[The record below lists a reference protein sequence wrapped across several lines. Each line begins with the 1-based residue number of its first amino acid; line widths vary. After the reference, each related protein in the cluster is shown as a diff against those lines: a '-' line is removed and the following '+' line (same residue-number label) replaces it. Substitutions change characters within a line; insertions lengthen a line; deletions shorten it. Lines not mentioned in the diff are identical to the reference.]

1 VISDARTRPRAD
13 DDLAGTAVTDADE
26 PGRPPRDEPPT
37 AAGRGA
43 GLPFALLGRALAV
56 LLVLLLAGLGYL
68 WATRPAPSSIRVG
81 DYVGALEGAR
91 SGIVDLTS
99 FDYLTFDDNL
109 RQIKAVT
116 TGDLQKDSLQALS
129 DRRKD
134 ITASQAVVSTRV
146 IEGGAGVTK
155 ATSNAA
161 TVMLVIETTQKTKAS
176 TQAQVTRYRIEAQMS
191 KINSRWLLS
200 GISGR

>member
-1 VISDARTRPRAD
+1 M
-13 DDLAGTAVTDADE
+13 
-26 PGRPPRDEPPT
+26 
-37 AAGRGA
+37 
-43 GLPFALLGRALAV
+43 PFALLTRALAV

-68 WATRPAPSSIRVG
+68 WATRPAPSSIQRA
-81 DYVGALEGAR
+81 DYVGALEGAS
-91 SGIVDLTS
+91 SGIIDLTS

-116 TGDLQKDSLQALS
+116 TGDLQTESLKALN

-134 ITASQAVVSTRV
+134 ITSSQAVVNTKV

-155 ATSNAA
+155 ATSKAA
-161 TVMLVIETTQKTKAS
+161 TVVLVIETTQKTKAS
-176 TQAQVTRYRIEAQMS
+176 TQAQVTRYRIEVQMS
-191 KINSRWLLS
+191 KVNGRWLLS

>member
-1 VISDARTRPRAD
+1 MTSDARARPRTD
-13 DDLAGTAVTDADE
+13 DDLAGTAAPDVDE
-26 PGRPPRDEPPT
+26 GGGSPRDESGS
-37 AAGRGA
+37 GRGSRM
-43 GLPFALLGRALAV
+43 PFALLTRALAV

-68 WATRPAPSSIRVG
+68 WVTRPAPSSIQRA
-81 DYVGALEGAR
+81 DYVGALEAAR
-91 SGIVDLTS
+91 SGVIDLTS

-116 TGDLQKDSLQALS
+116 TGDLQTESLKALG

-134 ITASQAVVSTRV
+134 ITSSQAVVNTKV

-161 TVMLVIETTQKTKAS
+161 TVVLVIETTQKTKAS
-176 TQAQVTRYRIEAQMS
+176 TQAQVTRYRIEVQMS
-191 KINSRWLLS
+191 KVNGRWLLS

>member
-1 VISDARTRPRAD
+1 VTSDARARPRTD
-13 DDLAGTAVTDADE
+13 DDLAGTAAPDVDE
-26 PGRPPRDEPPT
+26 GGGSPRDESGS
-37 AAGRGA
+37 GRG
-43 GLPFALLGRALAV
+43 GRMPFALLTRALAV

-68 WATRPAPSSIRVG
+68 WVTRPAPSSIQRA
-81 DYVGALEGAR
+81 DYVGALEAAR
-91 SGIVDLTS
+91 SGVIDLTS
-99 FDYLTFDDNL
+99 FDYLTLDDNL

-116 TGDLQKDSLQALS
+116 TGDLQTESLKALG

-134 ITASQAVVSTRV
+134 ITSSQAVVNTKV

-161 TVMLVIETTQKTKAS
+161 TVVLVIETTQKTKAS
-176 TQAQVTRYRIEAQMS
+176 TQAQVTRYRIEVQMS
-191 KINSRWLLS
+191 KVNGRWLLS

>member
-1 VISDARTRPRAD
+1 MTSDAQARPRTD
-13 DDLAGTAVTDADE
+13 DDLAAAPDVDE
-26 PGRPPRDEPPT
+26 EGGSSRDESVS
-37 AAGRGA
+37 GRG
-43 GLPFALLGRALAV
+43 PRMPSVLLTRALAV
-56 LLVLLLAGLGYL
+56 LLVLLVAALGYL
-68 WATRPAPSSIRVG
+68 WVTRPAPSSIQRA

-91 SGIVDLTS
+91 SGIIDLTS

-116 TGDLQKDSLQALS
+116 TGDLQTESLKALN

-134 ITASQAVVSTRV
+134 ITSSQAVVNTKV

-155 ATSNAA
+155 ATSKAA
-161 TVMLVIETTQKTKAS
+161 TVVLVIETTQKTKAS
-176 TQAQVTRYRIEAQMS
+176 TQAQVTRYRIEVQMS
-191 KINSRWLLS
+191 KVNGRWLLS